1 MQRKDVIMTER
12 FTDEL
17 KNENIE
23 TWNAAIHHRF
33 VNELVEG
40 TIPDAVLA
48 GYLIQDYRFLDSFL
62 AILGAAV
69 TTADRLDSRLVF
81 SKYIGEVAGDENTY
95 FVDAFKEFNT
105 PESFRNNIPD
115 TESTREFKKMFLD
128 AAHSGHYA
136 AVLAVLNVTEWIYI
150 TWASNAEGKRPERK
164 VHYQWI
170 DLHDYAGFHD
180 FVGFLRNELD
190 RVGPEDSKIARE
202 YFARAVKLERMFF
215 DNSYESPAEI

>member
-1 MQRKDVIMTER
+1 MTAL

-23 TWNAAIHHRF
+23 TWDAAIHHRF

-62 AILGAAV
+62 ALLGAAV
-69 TTADRLDSRLVF
+69 TTADTLDSRLVF

-95 FVDAFKEFNT
+95 FVDAFNEFNT
-105 PESFRNNIPD
+105 PESFRNKIPD
-115 TESTREFKKMFLD
+115 TEATREFKNMFLD

-136 AVLAVLNVTEWIYI
+136 AVLAVLNVTEWIYL

-170 DLHDYAGFHD
+170 DLHDYEGFHK
-180 FVGFLRNELD
+180 FVGFLRDELD
-190 RVGPEDSKIARE
+190 RIGPKDADIARE

-215 DNSYESPAEI
+215 DNSYETPAAI